1 MDAAVLC
8 HPESGLLPPPDHV
21 WCATISSC
29 GEFELEISL
38 LAHLAI
44 ALSVLCVS
52 AAGMIAALDDGIG
65 QLVQHWRTAKGEAF
79 WNNTVRCCPG
89 PLCHLRKR

>member
-1 MDAAVLC
+1 MRR
-8 HPESGLLPPPDHV
+8 
-21 WCATISSC
+21 I
-29 GEFELEISL
+29 ELEISL

-44 ALSVLCVS
+44 TLSVLCVS

-89 PLCHLRKR
+89 PLCHSRKC

>member
-8 HPESGLLPPPDHV
+8 HPESGLLPPPDYV
-21 WCATISSC
+21 WCATISSRR
-29 GEFELEISL
+29 EFELEISL